1 MNRATNRSW
10 SGPICI
16 HAEINSQTPRTE
28 RAHWALEISGSILT
42 EEAEALVDDGRD
54 SEIGIVKAFLI
65 QLRAARQETLDA
77 SVVLN
82 AKSFATSEYAQLFK
96 KESGGRGL
104 ARNSNR
110 ARPTCS
116 FWNGSSLSQ
125 NTGGAVSVSS
135 LRTL

>member
-10 SGPICI
+10 SGSIYI
-16 HAEINSQTPRTE
+16 HAEINSQMPRTKP
-28 RAHWALEISGSILT
+28 ADWALEISGSILT
-42 EEAEALVDDGRD
+42 EEPEALVGHGRD
-54 SEIGIVKAFLI
+54 TEIGIVKAFLI
-65 QLRAARQETLDA
+65 QIQAARQEAFDA
-77 SVVLN
+77 SAVLN
-82 AKSFATSEYAQLFK
+82 AKSYATSEYTQLFK
-96 KESGGRGL
+96 NGEWRKRISK
-104 ARNSNR
+104 NSNR